1 MGGLGVVGSLH
12 GREGKMSGS
21 FHVLE
26 ADGVATITL
35 SNPKTSNA
43 LTLEFWREFPAALR
57 ALDAKGA
64 TRAVI
69 IAGEGKNFCAGM
81 DLSVFTNPAM
91 QDTDQP
97 AGRAG
102 FYYLARLMQAAL
114 SAIEQTRFPVIAA
127 IQGACVGAGLEM
139 AAACDLRF
147 CAADAFF
154 KIAEIDIGMMADV
167 GSLQRLPKLLP
178 DAVVK
183 QMAYTGM
190 NLTAARAAAFGF
202 VNEVT
207 ADAEAA
213 LALAKTA
220 AAAIA
225 ARAPLAVTGSKD
237 SLLYAR
243 DHGVAEALE
252 RAAWVQAAIWNTSEI
267 KDAIAARMAKGTA
280 LFQDLPGLPEV

>member
-1 MGGLGVVGSLH
+1 
-12 GREGKMSGS
+12 MSGS

-147 CAADAFF
+147 CAADAYF